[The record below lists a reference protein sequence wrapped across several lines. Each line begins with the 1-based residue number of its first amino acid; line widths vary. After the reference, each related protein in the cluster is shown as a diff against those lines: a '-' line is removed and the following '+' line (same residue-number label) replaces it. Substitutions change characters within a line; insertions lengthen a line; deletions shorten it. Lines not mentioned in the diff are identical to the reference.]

1 MREDVGVGV
10 GAYGDERGHGWA
22 CAGRSS
28 PYSGKVCCSAGEVQS
43 QGRTLQ
49 DFPFFS
55 APIGLWRS
63 KRAQGPQSASILRLS
78 RGCLVAVA
86 WRRSS
91 RLFRAKSCGNCR
103 ENLCSRA
110 AEKGH
115 EYNGPISPRPRAW
128 STQKRA
134 DEAMTARVARGKN
147 YTSFNSCS
155 TKRSP
160 ELTSQL
166 PCA

>member
-1 MREDVGVGV
+1 MREVMVGRARVAV
-10 GAYGDERGHGWA
+10 LRTAAKSAVLREKSRAKDA
-22 CAGRSS
+22 LCKIFRSFRHRYR
-28 PYSGKVCCSAGEVQS
+28 PA
-43 QGRTLQ
+43 
-49 DFPFFS
+49 
-55 APIGLWRS
+55 RS

-128 STQKRA
+128 STQDERTSGRGYDRA
-134 DEAMTARVARGKN
+134 RRAALAN
-147 YTSFNSCS
+147 
-155 TKRSP
+155 
-160 ELTSQL
+160 
-166 PCA
+166 